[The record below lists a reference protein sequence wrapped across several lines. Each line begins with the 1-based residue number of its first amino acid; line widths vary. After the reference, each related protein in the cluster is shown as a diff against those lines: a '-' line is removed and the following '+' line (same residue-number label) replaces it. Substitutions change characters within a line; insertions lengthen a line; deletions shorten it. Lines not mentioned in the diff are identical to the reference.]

1 MREPVDWAALERM
14 RAVFLGR
21 EPLRTAYWRS
31 ESDLASYDATLGE
44 RIGWKW
50 DAVIRDL
57 QLRGWRPPPGS
68 VLDFGCG
75 SGVAGRRV
83 LAAFG
88 TERVESLALHDR
100 SGLAIEFARRKAAA
114 GFPGISVRAAGGAL
128 LDGTEPIG
136 TLVVSHVLSELP
148 GRERRRLVALADRAQ
163 AVLWVEPGTHEDSQA
178 LIDVRGE
185 LAGQFRVVAP
195 CTHGGVCGLR
205 RPGNER
211 HWCHHFARP
220 PWEIFADPD
229 WAEFARRMGVD
240 LRSVPYSHLVL
251 DRSPVA
257 DSAADSGVGWSR
269 ILGAPRRYK
278 GYTQVFAC
286 DADGVRDLRVTRR
299 RFSALLE
306 RVETPGGPRLFRW
319 RTEGGE
325 VVAVDGE
332 LPTPPA
338 ELPAAD
344 PGSDSI
350 APGGDEPDTPSHS
363 A

>member
-1 MREPVDWAALERM
+1 MKDTVDWAALERM

-21 EPLRTAYWRS
+21 EPLRTAYWRT

-57 QLRGWRPPPGS
+57 KLRGWSPPPGP

-83 LAAFG
+83 LEAFG
-88 TERVESLALHDR
+88 THTVDVLLLHDR
-100 SGLAIEFARRKAAA
+100 SGLAVEFARRRAAA
-114 GFPGISVRAAGGAL
+114 AFPGLAVAAAAGAL
-128 LDGTEPIG
+128 LDGAEPLG

-148 GRERRRLVALADRAQ
+148 GRERRRLVALAARAQ
-163 AVLWVEPGTHEDSQA
+163 AVLWVEPGTHEDSHA
-178 LIDVRGE
+178 LIAVREE
-185 LAGQFRVVAP
+185 LAGRFRVVAP
-195 CTHGGVCGLR
+195 CTHGGACGLL

-240 LRSVPYSHLVL
+240 LRSVPYSYLVL
-251 DRSPVA
+251 DRAPEVDA
-257 DSAADSGVGWSR
+257 EAGWSR
-269 ILGAPRRYK
+269 VLGAPRRYK
-278 GYTQVFAC
+278 GYSRVFSC
-286 DADGVRDLRVTRR
+286 DSVGVRDLRVTRR
-299 RFSALLE
+299 NFSGLLDRME
-306 RVETPGGPRLFRW
+306 ESEGPRLFRW
-319 RTEGGE
+319 LTEGE
-325 VVAVDGE
+325 EIVAVAGE
-332 LPTPPA
+332 SPA
-338 ELPAAD
+338 PATEAPAA
-344 PGSDSI
+344 
-350 APGGDEPDTPSHS
+350 EPDSTDPDSV